1 MRSEDHRVTYLG
13 KGRRHLNWS
22 PGAGYNCKCIH
33 HLNKLFSIVRQ
44 KLLFNRITTVITITT
59 NYNPKLHE
67 QHRITVNVSLT
78 AMLVSIKSLF
88 LASGL

>member
-1 MRSEDHRVTYLG
+1 M
-13 KGRRHLNWS
+13 
-22 PGAGYNCKCIH
+22 
-33 HLNKLFSIVRQ
+33 
-44 KLLFNRITTVITITT
+44 LFNRITTVITITT

-67 QHRITVNVSLT
+67 QHRITINVSLT